1 MTWRGAGVRSIPDA
15 CRQRRRGTNP
25 HTASTEGI
33 PNPTQLTASHMPSP
47 SKALNNPAA
56 QSTPIALGIAN
67 TFQKFDCRGLT
78 T

>member
-1 MTWRGAGVRSIPDA
+1 
-15 CRQRRRGTNP
+15 
-25 HTASTEGI
+25 
-33 PNPTQLTASHMPSP
+33 MPSP